1 MEIILNKIY
10 LEQNKMRFGD
20 MHNAITD
27 YFDDN
32 GVDYTKYLAP
42 SETEG
47 SETSMFILGIFA
59 LLRTYKNHP
68 EQRKIVKL
76 YIDELCTVIDTT
88 NFLNDYLD
96 LPSIDGIIDSIK
108 AFFSSNEELYKKND
122 DLLDKNTVLKNRFNH
137 MVNIMYKVLPKSYAA
152 DCVIQLTISVL
163 VFENIMNVLK
173 DYSNDNVFNQYI
185 INLKE
190 ITSETDENGICGE
203 SNCRGYIEF

>member
-1 MEIILNKIY
+1 MEILLNKIY

-42 SETEG
+42 SETSG
-47 SETSMFILGIFA
+47 SETSTFILGIFA

-68 EQRKIVKL
+68 EQRKIAKL

-96 LPSIDGIIDSIK
+96 LPSIDSIVNSIK
-108 AFFSSNEELYKKND
+108 SFFSSDENLYKKDD

-137 MVNIMYKVLPKSYAA
+137 MVNIMYEVFPKSYAA
-152 DCVIQLTISVL
+152 DSLIQLTITVL
-163 VFENIMNVLK
+163 VFENIMN
-173 DYSNDNVFNQYI
+173 DYTENNDDVFNRYI
-185 INLKE
+185 KNLKE
-190 ITSETDENGICGE
+190 ITSKTDENGICGE
-203 SNCRGYIEF
+203 SNCRRYIEF